1 MIRPLKQLLL
11 IPAFMIACVVSA
23 QNIPGGI
30 SYQAV
35 ARDPDGLEIKSKPI
49 SVRLSLLT
57 GSPSGSPEW
66 VETHAVT
73 TDAYGLFNLIFGEG
87 SREGGSSPY
96 FSTINWG
103 SGNHFL
109 KVEVDFGTG
118 YRYMGT
124 SPFMAVPYALFA
136 QTAGQVQNLLDPDST
151 NELISSIELQ
161 GNNLVIR
168 EGGKT
173 KTVDLSHFY
182 DEGSDDQQLAFN
194 QQTGTLSLENGGS
207 VNLSSITGG
216 SDKDST
222 NELISS
228 ISLNGSNLEIH
239 EGSHVKQISLASLLD
254 NTDNQDL
261 QFDPVN
267 QHLSIENGSTL
278 VDLKEII
285 MEYDG
290 SSTNEI
296 QRLTKVGS
304 VITLDKNGGSIIDA
318 DSDSTNELQTLGLN
332 GNVLN
337 ISDGNSVTFNFDD
350 ADANPTNEIQHLTK
364 VGNVISLDKSGGSII
379 VADGDS
385 TNELQTLGLSGNVL
399 SLSKGNSVTFNFDD
413 ADANTSNEIQ
423 DLSLSSNLLT
433 LSKDPTPAAVDLSP
447 YLDNTD
453 NQTLSVDVP
462 NNKLSI
468 SLKPSGTSTVNIDAD
483 PSNEIQDLQLTG
495 NALKITKN
503 AGASTINLAPFLDN
517 TDAQSLSFSN
527 GNLTISNGNS
537 VSIRESIIAFRVLKT
552 SINLISHPDSTLLY
566 FNQEGL
572 DTQNAYDPSSGSF
585 TVPAGGDGIYSFT
598 VSYAYASTQI
608 LRIIKNDLIFETLQ
622 PFDNYSFMLSLAAG
636 DRIGIRLVNPSTSTT
651 FNNSIG
657 SFMGYRVNQ

>member
-1 MIRPLKQLLL
+1 MIRALKRLFLL
-11 IPAFMIACVVSA
+11 PALMVACAISA
-23 QNIPGGI
+23 QDIPGGI

-35 ARDPDGLEIKSKPI
+35 ARESNGQEVVNRPI

-57 GSPSGSPEW
+57 GSPSGSLEW
-66 VETHAVT
+66 LETHAVT
-73 TDAYGLFNLIFGEG
+73 TDAYGLFSLIIGEG
-87 SREGGSSPY
+87 SREGGSAPY
-96 FSTINWG
+96 FSNISWG
-103 SGNHFL
+103 SGSHFL
-109 KVEVDFGTG
+109 KVEVDFGDG
-118 YRYMGT
+118 YKLMGT
-124 SPFMAVPYALFA
+124 SPFMAVPYALYA
-136 QTAGQVQNLLDPDST
+136 QSAGSVLDLQDTDST
-151 NELISSIELQ
+151 NELITSIELQ
-161 GNNLVIR
+161 DNTLVIR
-168 EGGKT
+168 EGSKS
-173 KTVDLSHFY
+173 KTVDLSRFY
-182 DEGSDDQQLAFN
+182 NEGSDNQQLTFN
-194 QQTGTLSLENGGS
+194 QQSGILSLENGGS
-207 VNLSSITGG
+207 VNLSTISGG
-216 SDKDST
+216 NDKDST

-228 ISLNGSNLEIH
+228 IRLNGTDLEIQ
-239 EGSHVKQISLASLLD
+239 EGSQVKQISLASLLD

-267 QHLSIENGSTL
+267 QHLTIERGSTL

-285 MEYDG
+285 TGYDG

-296 QRLTKVGS
+296 QHITKVGS
-304 VITLDKNGGSIIDA
+304 MITLDQNGGSIIDA

-350 ADANPTNEIQHLTK
+350 ADASSTNEIQHITK
-364 VGNVISLDKSGGSII
+364 VGNVISLDKNGGSII

-413 ADANTSNEIQ
+413 ADANASNEIQ
-423 DLSLSSNLLT
+423 DLSLSSNLLS
-433 LSKDPTPAAVDLSP
+433 LSKDPTPASIDLSP

-453 NQTLSVDVP
+453 NQTLSIDVP

-468 SLKPSGTSTVNIDAD
+468 SLKPTGTSTVNIDAD
-483 PSNEIQDLQLTG
+483 PTNEIQDLQLTG
-495 NALKITKN
+495 NSLKITKN
-503 AGASTINLAPFLDN
+503 ASASSINLVPYLDN
-517 TDAQSLSFSN
+517 TDAQSLTFNN
-527 GNLTISNGNS
+527 GTLSISNGNS

-585 TVPAGGDGIYSFT
+585 TVPSGGDGIYSFT
-598 VSYAYASTQI
+598 VSYSYASTQI
-608 LRIIKNDLIFETLQ
+608 LRIIKNDQIFETLQ
-622 PFDNYSFMLSLAAG
+622 PFDNYSFMLSLSAG

-651 FNNSIG
+651 FNNSVG
-657 SFMGYRVNQ
+657 SFMGYRINQ